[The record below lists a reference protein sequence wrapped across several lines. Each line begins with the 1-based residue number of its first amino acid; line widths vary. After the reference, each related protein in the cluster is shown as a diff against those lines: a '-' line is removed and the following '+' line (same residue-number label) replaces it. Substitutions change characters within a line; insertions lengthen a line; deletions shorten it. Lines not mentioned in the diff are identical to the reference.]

1 MITLKRHA
9 DQRRHGHPQT
19 PARAAAIAAAASHIL
34 RPRTED
40 LGAAWSAHA
49 CRCRQQLP
57 AQLAWAAPLLDRD
70 KPLAVLCSH
79 EQVCQLIVWHHHLPT
94 YQQVSFSCQR
104 LTRATRPTGR

>member
-1 MITLKRHA
+1 MMTLKRHA
-9 DQRRHGHPQT
+9 DRGRHTHPQM
-19 PARAAAIAAAASHIL
+19 PAGVAAIAEAPSHIL
-34 RPRTED
+34 RTRVED

-57 AQLAWAAPLLDRD
+57 PELVWAAPPLDRD
-70 KPLAVLCSH
+70 EPVAVLCGH